1 MNIAFVGSPQ
11 ISAKILEELHKDGF
25 NIPLVI
31 SQPDRRKKRGQS
43 VDLSEVSTMARNLGL
58 NTLKPLDLN
67 DSAFR
72 KKVEAID
79 IDFLVVSAYGKILP
93 GWMLNVAHKMCIN
106 IHYSLLPK
114 YRGASPIQTSLING
128 DSETGIS
135 FIKMNEKMDEGDLIK
150 TLVLD
155 IKKTDDK
162 ISLENRLSTL
172 AANNIAGVLNSVNI
186 NSFNL
191 NKQNHKDASYCI
203 KVNKSDGRIDFG
215 DSSNNIINKFRAY
228 KGWPDSY
235 FLYKDT
241 VIKIHEM
248 HELKDAESGNS
259 GEIIN
264 FDSNGIVVKTSDTA
278 IVITHLQFPNKKIIS
293 AQDANNSYSDFF
305 LKS

>member
-11 ISAKILEELHKDGF
+11 ISAKILERLHKDCF

-31 SQPDRRKKRGQS
+31 SKPDKRKKRGQS
-43 VDLSEVSTMARNLGL
+43 VDLSEVSKMALSLGL

-72 KKVEAID
+72 KEVEAID

-93 GWMLNVAHKMCIN
+93 SWMLNVPHKMCIN

-114 YRGASPIQTSLING
+114 YRGASPIQTSLVNG

-155 IKKTDDK
+155 IKETDDK
-162 ISLENRLSTL
+162 VSLENRLSAL
-172 AANNIAGVLNSVNI
+172 AANSIAGVLNGVNI
-186 NSFNL
+186 NSFKL
-191 NKQNHKDASYCI
+191 NKQNHEDASYCI
-203 KVNKSDGRIDFG
+203 KINKSDGRIDFS

-228 KGWPDSY
+228 KGWPGSY

-248 HELKDAESGNS
+248 HELKDAQSGIN

-264 FDSNGIVVKTSDTA
+264 FDSSGIVVKTSDSA

>member
-11 ISAKILEELHKDGF
+11 ISAKILEKLHKDGF

-31 SQPDRRKKRGQS
+31 SQPDKRKKRGQS
-43 VDLSEVSTMARNLGL
+43 IDLSEVSTMARNLGL

-114 YRGASPIQTSLING
+114 YRGSSPIQTSLING

-203 KVNKSDGRIDFG
+203 KVNKSDGRIDFS

-248 HELKDAESGNS
+248 YELKDAESGIS

>member
-1 MNIAFVGSPQ
+1 MNIVFVGSPQ
-11 ISAKILEELHKDGF
+11 ISANILEKLYKAGF
-25 NIPLVI
+25 SIPLVI
-31 SQPDRRKKRGQS
+31 SQPDKRKKRGKS
-43 VDLSEVSTMARNLGL
+43 VDLSEVSTVALNLGL

-67 DSAFR
+67 DGAFR
-72 KKVEAID
+72 QEVESID

-93 GWMLNVAHKMCIN
+93 AWMLKVPNKMSIN

-128 DSETGIS
+128 DSKTGIS

-150 TLVLD
+150 KLVLD
-155 IKKTDDK
+155 IKETDDK
-162 ISLENRLSTL
+162 ITLENKLSNL
-172 AANNIAGVLNSVNI
+172 AANNIGDILKSINE

-191 NKQNHKDASYCI
+191 KKQNHEDASYCI
-203 KVNKSDGRIDFG
+203 KINKSDGKVDFN
-215 DSSNNIINKFRAY
+215 DSSNNIINKFKAY

-241 VIKIHEM
+241 VIKIHGM
-248 HELKDAESGNS
+248 YELKDVRSGLN

-264 FDSNGIVVKTSDTA
+264 FDSNGIVIKTGDTA

>member
-11 ISAKILEELHKDGF
+11 ISAKILEKLHKDGF

-31 SQPDRRKKRGQS
+31 SQPDKRKKRGQS

-67 DSAFR
+67 DSEFR
-72 KKVEAID
+72 KEVEAID

-114 YRGASPIQTSLING
+114 YRGSSPIQTSLING

-203 KVNKSDGRIDFG
+203 KVNKSDGRIDFS

-248 HELKDAESGNS
+248 HELKDAESGII